1 MKIIERKP
9 IPIYETICEEC
20 KSRFQYKK
28 IELHWAHVTCPVCG
42 VSNWASTTPVAYECE
57 EENDEKRYLRNLESR
72 SSISLAVMLLIHMRN
87 ARSM

>member
-9 IPIYETICEEC
+9 IPIYETVCEEC

-42 VSNWASTTPVAYECE
+42 MSNWASTTPVAYECE
-57 EENDEKRYLRNLESR
+57 EEQYEIDRCGCT
-72 SSISLAVMLLIHMRN
+72 
-87 ARSM
+87 